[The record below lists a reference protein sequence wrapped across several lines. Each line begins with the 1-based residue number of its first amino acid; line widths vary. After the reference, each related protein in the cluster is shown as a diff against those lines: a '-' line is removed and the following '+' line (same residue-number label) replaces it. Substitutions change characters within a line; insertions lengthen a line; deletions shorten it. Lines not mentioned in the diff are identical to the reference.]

1 MVEKKRLDFCTK
13 FRDVNLVMV
22 AGRVEVVYFVRV
34 TIQPGRDGSQSMRRI
49 STGDA
54 RSRFA
59 EIIKEAA
66 YGSKRT
72 VITRHGK
79 EIAAVVPIE
88 DVQELPAGTIQIL
101 QSREILTYSPKALL
115 KNR

>member
-1 MVEKKRLDFCTK
+1 M
-13 FRDVNLVMV
+13 
-22 AGRVEVVYFVRV
+22 
-34 TIQPGRDGSQSMRRI
+34 MRKI

-66 YGSKRT
+66 HGSQRT

-79 EIAAVVPIE
+79 DIAAVVPIA
-88 DVQELPAGTIQIL
+88 DVQELPPGTIQIL
-101 QSREILTYSPKALL
+101 QSSEILTYSPQELL
-115 KNR
+115 KRK

>member
-1 MVEKKRLDFCTK
+1 
-13 FRDVNLVMV
+13 
-22 AGRVEVVYFVRV
+22 
-34 TIQPGRDGSQSMRRI
+34 MRRI

-66 YGSKRT
+66 HGSQRT

-79 EIAAVVPIE
+79 EIAAVVPME
-88 DVQELPAGTIQIL
+88 DLQQLPPGTIQIL
-101 QSREILTYSPKALL
+101 QSREILTYSPKELL
-115 KNR
+115 KKR

>member
-1 MVEKKRLDFCTK
+1 
-13 FRDVNLVMV
+13 
-22 AGRVEVVYFVRV
+22 
-34 TIQPGRDGSQSMRRI
+34 MRRM

-66 YGSKRT
+66 IESQRT

-88 DVQELPAGTIQIL
+88 DVQELPPGTVQIL
-101 QSREILTYSPKALL
+101 QSPEILTFSPRELL
-115 KNR
+115 KKR